1 MTTSVL
7 DFQDTKTAFADK
19 SDRELGEKRMLFSTM
34 SSPALVSLGTHAA
47 NFAFG
52 IGLPIGFLVKATI
65 FSQFCGGETI
75 AECERVIAKL
85 GASGIGTI
93 LDYAPEGKN
102 AEDEFERTKDEVL
115 RNIHRAKGDARI
127 PFAVFKPTGV
137 APFDVLE
144 KVSAGE
150 SLSQEEAARWERA
163 VARIRIICETAKAE
177 DQPVFID
184 AEDYSVQKAIDD
196 VVEEMMIRFNAERP
210 IVYHTAQMYRT
221 DRLQY
226 LKDSHAR
233 VRSAGAYYGIKLVR
247 GAYME
252 RERARAA
259 EKGYPS
265 PIHVDKSATDSAYD
279 AAIDFC
285 LDNVETVAFVNA
297 THNEKS
303 TQHLAAEMARRGL
316 PNGHPHIY
324 FSQLFGMSDNLSY
337 VLAKNGYNVSKYVPY
352 GPVKDAIPYLSRRAQ
367 ENTAV
372 LGQVGRELAL
382 IEREIRRRASE

>member
-1 MTTSVL
+1 MTTAVL

-19 SDRELGEKRMLFSTM
+19 SDRELSEKRMLFSAM
-34 SSPALVSLGTHAA
+34 SSPALVSFGTHAA
-47 NFAFG
+47 NIAFG
-52 IGLPIGFLVKATI
+52 MGLPIGVLVKATI

-75 AECERVIAKL
+75 EECERVIERL
-85 GASGIGTI
+85 GASNIGTI

-102 AEDEFERTKDEVL
+102 SEAEFERTKEEVL
-115 RNIHRAKGDARI
+115 RNIHRAKNDKRI

-144 KVSAGE
+144 KISDGVPLSGE
-150 SLSQEEAARWERA
+150 DSARWERA
-163 VARIRIICETAKAE
+163 VERFRTICRTAEAE
-177 DQPVFID
+177 NQPIFID

-196 VVEEMMIRFNAERP
+196 LVERIMIEFNVKRP

-233 VRSAGAYYGIKLVR
+233 VRAAGSFYGIKLVR

-259 EKGYPS
+259 EMGYPS
-265 PIHVDKSATDSAYD
+265 PIHADKASTDGAYD

-285 LDNVETVAFVNA
+285 LENIETVSFVNA
-297 THNEKS
+297 THNERS
-303 TQHLAAEMARRGL
+303 TRHLAEAMASRGV
-316 PNGHPHIY
+316 PAGHEHVY
-324 FSQLFGMSDNLSY
+324 FSQLYGMSDNLSY

-382 IEREIRRRASE
+382 IETEIRRRAGR

>member
-1 MTTSVL
+1 MTTVVL

-19 SDRELGEKRMLFSTM
+19 TDRELSEKRMLFSAM
-34 SSPALVSLGTHAA
+34 GSPALVSFGTHAA

-75 AECERVIAKL
+75 DECERVIQKL
-85 GASGIGTI
+85 GSSHIGTI

-102 AEDEFERTKDEVL
+102 SETEFESTKDEVL
-115 RNIHRAKGDARI
+115 RNIHRAKNDARI

-144 KVSAGE
+144 KLTAGE
-150 SLSQEEAARWERA
+150 SLTSEESARWERA
-163 VARIRIICETAKAE
+163 VARVRVICETAMAA

-196 VVEEMMIRFNAERP
+196 LVERMMIECNVRRP
-210 IVYHTAQMYRT
+210 IVYHTVQMYRT

-233 VRSAGAYYGIKLVR
+233 VRAAGSFYGIKLVR

-259 EKGYPS
+259 EMGYAS
-265 PIHVDKSATDSAYD
+265 PIHPDKASTDRAYD

-285 LDNVETVAFVNA
+285 LDNVDTVAFVNA
-297 THNEKS
+297 THNERS
-303 TQHLAAEMARRGL
+303 TRHLAEAMAAKGI
-316 PNGHPHIY
+316 PAGHEHVY
-324 FSQLFGMSDNLSY
+324 FSQLYGMSDNLSY

-382 IEREIRRRASE
+382 IETEIRRRAGR